1 MEKINVLI
9 VDDHEFVIDGICNF
23 IDSLDQYA
31 VAGIAMNGAHA
42 LEVAEQENIDILITD
57 IDMPVMDGIEL
68 TKRIRKLNPAIKI
81 MALAAKDEHFAFD
94 KVKEVGIQVIVSKE
108 ANCSEMENALEA
120 LNDNM
125 PYISADVKEHI
136 VH

>member
-42 LEVAEQENIDILITD
+42 LEVAEKENIDILITD

-68 TKRIRKLNPAIKI
+68 SRRIRKLKPNIKI
-81 MALAAKDEHFAFD
+81 MALAAKDEYFAFD
-94 KVKEVGIQVIVSKE
+94 KVQEVGIQVIVSKE
-108 ANCSEMENALEA
+108 ANCSEMEKALEA

-136 VH
+136 IH